1 MTVNTRI
8 IRAYPPRLIRPNQI
22 VRTFLHST
30 PTQFCCFIFKNSPEG
45 KGKMSKSSKRSS
57 SSSQALNQQQQLQIQ
72 QQQQA
77 TFQIGTQLSSSPT
90 SLSTSSPVDNE
101 LERVFVWD
109 LDETII
115 IFHSLLTS
123 TYAQRFLKVI
133 LDDSIQNIV

>member
-1 MTVNTRI
+1 
-8 IRAYPPRLIRPNQI
+8 
-22 VRTFLHST
+22 
-30 PTQFCCFIFKNSPEG
+30 
-45 KGKMSKSSKRSS
+45 MSKSSKRSS